1 MLIFHVAPQAE
12 ADLAVSSRLV
22 TRRPSLYTH
31 LHLLENETWA
41 QLFGLRC
48 VWVDTLCYSHLVN
61 TVLAPFS
68 HCPASSQLLEC
79 RMPDFTLQLIP
90 VSVQGF
96 RLSSRIL
103 SASKKLFPVLHSLIH
118 QLYLRLISFMHS
130 FLKCINLFFFTLP
143 FPALPP
149 CFLTERDFKSVTTL
163 QNNFKF
169 FKR

>member
-1 MLIFHVAPQAE
+1 M
-12 ADLAVSSRLV
+12 
-22 TRRPSLYTH
+22 
-31 LHLLENETWA
+31 
-41 QLFGLRC
+41 
-48 VWVDTLCYSHLVN
+48 DTLCYSHLVN

-130 FLKCINLFFFTLP
+130 FLKCINLFLLENDFFFTLP
-143 FPALPP
+143 FPALLP

-169 FKR
+169 FER